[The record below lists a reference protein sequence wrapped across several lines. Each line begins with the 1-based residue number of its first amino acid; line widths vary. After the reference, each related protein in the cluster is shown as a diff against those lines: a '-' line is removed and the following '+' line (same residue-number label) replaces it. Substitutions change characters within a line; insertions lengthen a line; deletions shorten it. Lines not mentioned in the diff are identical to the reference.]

1 MVLVVV
7 VVLVVLAVVVVAAAH
22 LQRQQQ
28 VAAVGIPTA
37 AIETCLHHQSM
48 AARWPL
54 PFTTTPA
61 TTSRPP
67 CRRVSDPHRSM
78 RCGRDPL
85 RMHLAATRPTLH
97 SSTMTGDRPW
107 SA

>member
-1 MVLVVV
+1 MVEVEVVVLVVV
-7 VVLVVLAVVVVAAAH
+7 VVVVAAVAAH
-22 LQRQQQ
+22 LQRQHQA
-28 VAAVGIPTA
+28 AAVGIRMA
-37 AIETCLHHQSM
+37 VIETCLHHQST

-61 TTSRPP
+61 TTYPPP

-85 RMHLAATRPTLH
+85 RMHLAATRRTLH
-97 SSTMTGDRPW
+97 SSTMIEDRP
-107 SA
+107 